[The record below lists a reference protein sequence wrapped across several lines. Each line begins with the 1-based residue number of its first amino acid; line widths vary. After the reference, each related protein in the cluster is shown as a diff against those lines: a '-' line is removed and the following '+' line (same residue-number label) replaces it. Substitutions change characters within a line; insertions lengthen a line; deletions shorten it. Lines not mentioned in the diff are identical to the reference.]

1 MKLYKVKAYMLGPNE
16 VNRVVSVT
24 APDGSSTVVG
34 VLKRVDKTLVMDLP
48 PGVYELGHPDTRYTG
63 AVTLTVG
70 PWRAQVSGHS
80 LVTVEVEEEALP
92 ATVDLGELVAVEY
105 KELEA

>member
-1 MKLYKVKAYMLGPNE
+1 MKHYKVSAYKLGQAE
-16 VNRVVSVT
+16 IDKVVSVS

-48 PGVYELGHPDTRYTG
+48 PGVYELGHPDTAVTG

-80 LVTVEVEEEALP
+80 VVTVEVEEEALP
-92 ATVDLGELVAVEY
+92 ATVDLGELVAIEY
-105 KELEA
+105 RELEA